1 MSILDKG
8 MLKCALTITDTIGN
22 IGRTQNSYSLCDL
35 EKRHTEESRGDSV
48 SVSGKSGSCCLK
60 QEDLRKLRVVCSLDP
75 RVST

>member
-35 EKRHTEESRGDSV
+35 EKRQH
-48 SVSGKSGSCCLK
+48 
-60 QEDLRKLRVVCSLDP
+60 
-75 RVST
+75 